1 MYIQLFLMIQGHCFN
16 FLSNNLV
23 KLRNTAKIGEIPTI
37 KSLFSR
43 EMKTTKVQNLF
54 EHHHI
59 LVEETTMH

>member
-1 MYIQLFLMIQGHCFN
+1 MYIQLSFMVHGHCFN

-54 EHHHI
+54 DLHNM
-59 LVEETTMH
+59 LVHDATIH